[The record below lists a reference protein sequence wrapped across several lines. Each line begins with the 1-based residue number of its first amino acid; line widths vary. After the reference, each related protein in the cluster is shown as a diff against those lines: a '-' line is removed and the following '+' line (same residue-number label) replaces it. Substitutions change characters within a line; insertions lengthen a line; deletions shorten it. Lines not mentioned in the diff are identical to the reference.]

1 MEGDG
6 GGEVPSEVRTPSDTK
21 VTKKPGKAV
30 DFTDDHANKH
40 ATTVANESK
49 TLAKK
54 MSSIRK
60 MSVTDGER
68 VEVDKTA
75 LEAILD
81 VSSRIAGIQ
90 RRSRLS
96 MSTLLAHE
104 SCKD

>member
-6 GGEVPSEVRTPSDTK
+6 GSEVRPPEGPTSPDND
-21 VTKKPGKAV
+21 VTKKLGKPVDHINRNSAV
-30 DFTDDHANKH
+30 VPPK
-40 ATTVANESK
+40 SK

-60 MSVTDGER
+60 MSLTDGER

-75 LEAILD
+75 LEAILG
-81 VSSRIAGIQ
+81 VSSSIAGIQ

-96 MSTLLAHE
+96 MSTLVAHE
-104 SCKD
+104 SYKD